1 MFFVKDNKM
10 NCPVTHLKLFC
21 RSGSGFVWFILFIY
35 LFWFVCCQAFSF
47 FNASTRI
54 GFNMIYV
61 HSSLDDEV
69 FSKVL
74 VEKLLYTIEKSVENE
89 IGQLMQPNPTSGCS
103 FSPQVKL

>member
-1 MFFVKDNKM
+1 
-10 NCPVTHLKLFC
+10 
-21 RSGSGFVWFILFIY
+21 
-35 LFWFVCCQAFSF
+35 
-47 FNASTRI
+47 
-54 GFNMIYV
+54 MIYV

-103 FSPQVKL
+103 FSP

>member
-1 MFFVKDNKM
+1 
-10 NCPVTHLKLFC
+10 
-21 RSGSGFVWFILFIY
+21 
-35 LFWFVCCQAFSF
+35 
-47 FNASTRI
+47 
-54 GFNMIYV
+54 MIYV

-103 FSPQVKL
+103 ITP